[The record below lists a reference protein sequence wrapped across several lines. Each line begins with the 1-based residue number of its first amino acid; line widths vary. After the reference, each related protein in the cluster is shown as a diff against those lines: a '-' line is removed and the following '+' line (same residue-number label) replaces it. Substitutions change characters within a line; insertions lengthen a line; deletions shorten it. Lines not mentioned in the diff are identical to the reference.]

1 MSDII
6 ELLARQSNVELDANV
21 ENFARLIIRECA
33 DLIDNQRMITAAETY
48 DEVFVAGYNAR
59 EESAKLIL
67 QHFGV
72 KE

>member
-21 ENFARLIIRECA
+21 ENFARSIVREC
-33 DLIDNQRMITAAETY
+33 LEVMRLVPYIT
-48 DEVFVAGYNAR
+48 DR
-59 EESAKLIL
+59 EFGEEYVYQEAIEN
-67 QHFGV
+67 HFGV